1 MSKQSSPASSSLRRR
16 LIDGGMSSV
25 SLFFC
30 EMMSC
35 EAMPGHSCS
44 ALATDVHALY
54 VAWCDRLGVKA
65 LNVPHFVHELKVKHG
80 VAAHRQR
87 YALGGKQRGPHC
99 VLILNPRSASL
110 GEQIGEFRRFATD
123 VRVGLLE

>member
-1 MSKQSSPASSSLRRR
+1 MSKQLNPASSSLRRR
-16 LIDGGMSSV
+16 LIDGGMSSA

-30 EMMSC
+30 ELMSC
-35 EAMPGHSCS
+35 KAMPGHSCS

-54 VAWCDRLGVKA
+54 VAWCDRLDVKA
-65 LNVPHFVHELKVKHG
+65 LNVPRFVHELKVKHG

-99 VLILNPRSASL
+99 VLILKSRNASL
-110 GEQIGEFRRFATD
+110 GEQIGEFRRFATG
-123 VRVGLLE
+123 VRDGLLE